1 MYQNGY
7 YCYTYNQFA
16 AYYSMQLRSASHLLL
31 RVTLMK
37 TVLTIIT
44 FAACTAY
51 SSGLFAQ
58 EYGTISGKV
67 TDAETGEPLAGANI
81 DIEGTTTGAATTET
95 GMFEI
100 LDLPLDSY
108 TVICSYIG
116 YQHEERTITLD
127 ANSVVNVHF
136 ELTANLIESPEI
148 VVSREMLLGGTGMI
162 TGIPG
167 SAHYI
172 DNAELEKHNNTDIH
186 RILMSIPGITIQE
199 EDGYGLRPNI
209 GMRGTGVERSQ
220 KINLMEDGVLIA
232 PAPYSAPAAYY
243 FPTVGRMESIEIRK
257 GSSQIKYGPYTTGGA
272 LNLLSTRIPV
282 QLKGKLNVNRGGHDQ
297 RETHAS
303 IGNAFSNFGFL
314 AETYHISANGFKNL
328 DNGGPTGFN
337 KEDYL
342 VKLRFNTNRTAPLY
356 QSLTVKL
363 SKTDEVS
370 NETYLGLAQNDFA
383 IDPFR
388 RYAGSQVDV
397 LNTDHKQATATH
409 FLMLDEKFDITTT
422 LYRNEFSRNWYKLD
436 RVRAGTDGARIK
448 IKDLLDDLASFE
460 QEYSII
466 SGTSSVNDNALE
478 VKANNRSYFSTGIQ
492 SIIGFQAGS
501 IGTALHQIELGI
513 RYHEDEI
520 DRFQWVDSY
529 RMNSGIMEIAN
540 SGIPGT
546 ESNRIGSA
554 KTFAYFAQYKFRKGK
569 FSTLPGMRYETMR
582 LKQFDYGKSD
592 PGRLGNDLKLRGN
605 AVSIWIPG
613 IGIEYEFNENLQTFA
628 GIHKGFSPPG
638 PKEGTDPE
646 TSINYEFGTR
656 WSSDFADTQLTLF
669 FNDYDNLLGSD
680 LAGTGG
686 SSTGDLFNGGKVEIK
701 GLEYSANFD
710 LSKIVPVQQYSLPIT
725 AMYTFT
731 DGVFKNTFESEY
743 DPWGD
748 VSIGDEI
755 PYLSRHQFSIVSGIA
770 AAAWNFDISGKYSG
784 TVRTVAGQGD
794 FTGSQRVN
802 SRFIVD
808 ANAEHRLMNNTLL
821 IVSVKNLLDTTYIAA
836 RRPAGIR
843 PGLPRTVIIGV
854 KTGI

>member
-1 MYQNGY
+1 
-7 YCYTYNQFA
+7 
-16 AYYSMQLRSASHLLL
+16 
-31 RVTLMK
+31 MK
-37 TVLTIIT
+37 AVLSILT
-44 FAACTAY
+44 FFVCAVF

-58 EYGTISGKV
+58 EYGTISGTV

-81 DIEGTTTGAATTET
+81 YIEGTSTGAATTET

-100 LDLPLDSY
+100 LNLPLDSY

-116 YQHEERTITLD
+116 YRQEEQTISLETN
-127 ANSVVNVHF
+127 ARAGAYYF
-136 ELTANLIESPEI
+136 ELTVDLIRSPEI

-167 SAHYI
+167 SAHFI
-172 DNAELEKHNNTDIH
+172 DSIELEKHNNTDIH
-186 RILMSIPGITIQE
+186 RVLRSIPGINIQE

-243 FPTVGRMESIEIRK
+243 FPTVGRMESIEVRK

-272 LNLLSTRIPV
+272 LNFLSTRIPV

-297 RETHAS
+297 RGIHAS
-303 IGNAFSNFGFL
+303 VGNSFSNFGFL
-314 AETYHISANGFKNL
+314 AETYHISADGFKNL
-328 DNGGPTGFN
+328 DNDGPTGFD

-342 VKLRFNTNRTAPLY
+342 VKLRFNTDRTALLY

-370 NETYLGLAQNDFA
+370 NETYLGLTQNDFA
-383 IDPFR
+383 INPFR

-409 FLMLDEKFDITTT
+409 FFMLKESLDITTT
-422 LYRNEFSRNWYKLD
+422 FYRNEFSRNWYKLD
-436 RVRAGTDGARIK
+436 RVRAVVEGARIK
-448 IKDLLDDLASFE
+448 IKDLLEDPVTFE

-466 SGTSSVNDNALE
+466 AGTSSVTDNALE

-492 SIIGFQAGS
+492 SIIGLQAGS
-501 IGTALHQIELGI
+501 TGTALHQVELGI

-520 DRFQWVDSY
+520 DRFQWVDAY
-529 RMNSGIMEIAN
+529 RMNSGIMERTN

-554 KTFAYFAQYKFRKGK
+554 KTLAYFAQYKFRKGK
-569 FSTLPGMRYETMR
+569 FSTLPGIRYETMQ
-582 LKQFDYGKSD
+582 LKQFDYGKLDS
-592 PGRLGNDLKLRGN
+592 GRLGNDLKLRDN

-613 IGIEYEFNENLQTFA
+613 IGIEYKFNVNMQTFA

-656 WSSDFADTQLTLF
+656 WSSDFTNTQLTLF

-680 LAGTGG
+680 LAGSGGTG
-686 SSTGDLFNGGKVEIK
+686 TGDLFNGGKVEIK

-710 LSKIVPVQQYSLPIT
+710 LGKVVPVKQYSLPVT

-731 DGVFKNTFESEY
+731 DGIFKSTFESDY
-743 DPWGD
+743 DPWGN
-748 VSIGDEI
+748 VSTGDEI
-755 PYLSRHQFSIVSGIA
+755 PYLPRHQFSITSGVA
-770 AAAWNFDISGKYSG
+770 AASWNFDISGKYSG

-794 FTGSQRVN
+794 FTGSQRVK
-802 SRFIVD
+802 SRFIMD
-808 ANAEHRLMNNTLL
+808 ANTERILMNNIRLF
-821 IVSVKNLLDTTYIAA
+821 VSVKNLLDTTYIAA
-836 RRPAGIR
+836 KRPAGIR